1 MAHLVETMAYA
12 GETPWHG
19 LGVPVH
25 NELTPDMMLKKA
37 GLDWTV
43 EKVPTFCEYKDEL
56 IPTSDYALIRSS
68 DHKVLTTVSGEWE
81 PVQNHQAFEFFND
94 FVMEGGMEM
103 HTAGSLDGGKS
114 VWALA
119 KIKESFEIVSGDR
132 VEPYLLFSNPHTYG
146 KCVDIR
152 FTGIRVVCN
161 NTLTMALKGTSDMM
175 VRLNHRSKFDAEM
188 VKNTLGMAS
197 KQMGTYVD
205 VAKYLSTNKITT
217 DTVTEYLR
225 EIFPS
230 MSKNDIKEEY
240 GADIPLSRP
249 ASQALEILETQPG
262 HEYGAGSWWQAFNAV
277 TYTTDH
283 LLGHSADS
291 RLKSAW
297 YGQNRQRK
305 IKALESAVEFANFS
319 EAA

>member
-25 NELTPDMMLKKA
+25 NDLTPAQMLEKA

-43 EKVPTFCEYKDEL
+43 EKVPTFCEFKDEL
-56 IPTSDYALIRSS
+56 IPTDDYALVRSS
-68 DHKVLTTVSGEWE
+68 DSKVLTTVSGDWE
-81 PVQNHQAFEFFND
+81 PIQNHEAFEFFND
-94 FVMEGGMEM
+94 FVMAGDMEM
-103 HTAGSLDGGKS
+103 HTAGSLDGGRS

-119 KIKESFEIVSGDR
+119 KIKES
-132 VEPYLLFSNPHTYG
+132 
-146 KCVDIR
+146 CVDIR

-161 NTLTMALKGTSDMM
+161 NTLTVALNGTTDMM
-175 VRLNHRSKFDAEM
+175 VRLNHRNKFDAES
-188 VKNTLGMAS
+188 VKHTMGMAS
-197 KQMGTYVD
+197 KRMGTYVD
-205 VAKYLSTNKITT
+205 VAKYLTTKRITD
-217 DTVTEYLR
+217 DTVKNYFRTV
-225 EIFPS
+225 FPS
-230 MSKNDIKEEY
+230 MVKDDTDY
-240 GADIPLSRP
+240 LDRPLSRP
-249 ASQALEILETQPG
+249 ASMALEVLETQPG
-262 HEYGAGSWWQAFNAV
+262 AEYGTGSWWQAFNAV

-305 IKALESAVEFANFS
+305 IKALETAVEFAD
-319 EAA
+319 AA